1 MIKEYIAPET
11 EELEMDVE
19 SGILNPSFASNSND
33 AYDYEKFGWN

>member
-11 EELEMDVE
+11 EELEINVE
-19 SGILNPSFASNSND
+19 NGILDASPFSNSND